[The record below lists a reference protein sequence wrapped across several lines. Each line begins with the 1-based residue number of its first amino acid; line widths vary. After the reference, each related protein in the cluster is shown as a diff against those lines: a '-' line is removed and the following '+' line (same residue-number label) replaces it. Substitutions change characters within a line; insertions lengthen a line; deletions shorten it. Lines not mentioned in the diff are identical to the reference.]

1 MSIVTEN
8 DKRRSYLQASITSS
22 VNMLEIAILL
32 CIIGAGVW
40 WTFERLNR
48 PTALKKQP
56 QQPLFETPL
65 PLPAKEFDLNTAKP
79 LAYRPF
85 RHGPNFVTMGIRKMD
100 WNRWI
105 EMDSNF
111 LRYHDLKVAEIEQ
124 DCEAHIRYVDN
135 AVTRDACF
143 EMLEELAQYLS
154 NRYPGIFKLDQ
165 DAISNRVTGEVFQ
178 YPARMP
184 ESSCHWSGVLD

>member
-1 MSIVTEN
+1 
-8 DKRRSYLQASITSS
+8 
-22 VNMLEIAILL
+22 LL

-48 PTALKKQP
+48 PTASKKQP
-56 QQPLFETPL
+56 QQPPFQTPQ
-65 PLPAKEFDLNTAKP
+65 PLPAKDFDLNTAKP

-111 LRYHDLKVAEIEQ
+111 LRYHDLKVAEIEK

-143 EMLEELAQYLS
+143 EMLEELAKYLS
-154 NRYPGIFKLDQ
+154 NRYPGVFELGQETICNK
-165 DAISNRVTGEVFQ
+165 VTGEVFR

-184 ESSCHWSGVLD
+184 GPSRREPGIFD